1 MKTERIL
8 GALYGQALGDAMGM
22 PSELWPRSRV
32 KAHFGW
38 IDRFLPGPKENNA
51 ACYFNRAEFTDDT
64 SMALCLADA
73 LLEREGKIDPDL
85 IGRNILD
92 WALRF
97 DAFNKNVLGPTSKIA
112 LNAIRDGKPV
122 AELEN
127 NGVTNGAAMRVSPLG
142 CLLPARDV
150 DSFID
155 DVALASSPTHKSDLA
170 VAGAVVIAWAISRA
184 IDGESWSAIVDSL
197 PSIARHAQQ
206 KRITTFSASLAARLE
221 IALKIVRN
229 ADGTESAS
237 EQLYQVVGAGT
248 STIESVPCAIA
259 LVELAQTDPNRCAVL
274 CANLGGDTDTI
285 GAMATAIC
293 GEVSPT
299 TGGGMSSARLHTLL
313 PELTT
318 RQPVMVVGAA
328 VIDVIADA
336 YALPWRGCD
345 IELKQQSVNVG
356 GCALNIAVALK
367 RLGIEAGNALPLGQ
381 GVWAEI
387 IRNRMA
393 KEGLISLI
401 DNAEGDNGWCL
412 ALVEPDGERT
422 FMSFSGVENQWNRQW
437 LARLTVAPGSLLY
450 FSGYQLASPCGEL
463 LVEWLEELQDVTPFI
478 DFGPRI
484 GDIPDALLARIM
496 ACRPLVSLNRQEAE
510 IAAERFALSAEIT
523 TLGKQWQEKF
533 AAPLIVR
540 LDKEG
545 AWYFSNDASGCI
557 PAFPTQ
563 VVDTIGA
570 GDSHAGG
577 VLAGLASGLP
587 LADAVLLGNAVAS
600 WVVGHRGGDCAPTRE
615 ELLLAHKNV

>member
-1 MKTERIL
+1 
-8 GALYGQALGDAMGM
+8 
-22 PSELWPRSRV
+22 
-32 KAHFGW
+32 
-38 IDRFLPGPKENNA
+38 
-51 ACYFNRAEFTDDT
+51 
-64 SMALCLADA
+64 
-73 LLEREGKIDPDL
+73 
-85 IGRNILD
+85 
-92 WALRF
+92 
-97 DAFNKNVLGPTSKIA
+97 
-112 LNAIRDGKPV
+112 
-122 AELEN
+122 
-127 NGVTNGAAMRVSPLG
+127 
-142 CLLPARDV
+142 
-150 DSFID
+150 
-155 DVALASSPTHKSDLA
+155 
-170 VAGAVVIAWAISRA
+170 
-184 IDGESWSAIVDSL
+184 
-197 PSIARHAQQ
+197 
-206 KRITTFSASLAARLE
+206 
-221 IALKIVRN
+221 
-229 ADGTESAS
+229 
-237 EQLYQVVGAGT
+237 
-248 STIESVPCAIA
+248 
-259 LVELAQTDPNRCAVL
+259 
-274 CANLGGDTDTI
+274 
-285 GAMATAIC
+285 
-293 GEVSPT
+293 
-299 TGGGMSSARLHTLL
+299 MSGARLHTLL
-313 PELTT
+313 PELTS

-393 KEGLISLI
+393 KKGLISLI

-463 LVEWLEELQDVTPFI
+463 LVEWLEKLQDVTPFI